1 MSVNSDI
8 VYFHSSLPPIHLS
21 SSSSSLL
28 IFPLPSPPL
37 LFLLTCSPSSLLLFH
52 SSYIC
57 VKAIRWFL
65 RRENFLFSPDEKE
78 ITKWK
83 DQTIK
88 EMIKKWKNKF
98 LFSSNA
104 EMKCFFVRCVL
115 LREFLREN
123 ASILTLHTRN
133 MSQICEKCF
142 FREMQV
148 LTKLIS
154 DCFVAN
160 LCFIYFLFWRQFWGV
175 NMKSHKNTLIVSGC
189 IH

>member
-52 SSYIC
+52 SSYIW

-88 EMIKKWKNKF
+88 EMIKQWKNEF

-104 EMKCFFVRCVL
+104 EIIKEWNDQRIKMKNSQWQSSRFPFLHSNRNLMYAAWHDECVFMWL
-115 LREFLREN
+115 HVN
-123 ASILTLHTRN
+123 AS
-133 MSQICEKCF
+133 
-142 FREMQV
+142 
-148 LTKLIS
+148 KLSSKEEI
-154 DCFVAN
+154 N
-160 LCFIYFLFWRQFWGV
+160 E
-175 NMKSHKNTLIVSGC
+175 T
-189 IH
+189 